1 MYIHINNHSGASN
14 QTLREIPAVLR
25 NTRGMRGEH
34 TRWLFFSVPNSVKA
48 KTKNSR
54 YFETTTVCTRETQV
68 GETYLR
74 CSPLPLR
81 RRVLDK
87 LSPSSVRINDR
98 AISPLMGG
106 GGNIYWCQMFN
117 ARSSFMC
124 SRKTSFAGQLSKHVM
139 T

>member
-106 GGNIYWCQMFN
+106 GVTYTGVKCLMLVQASCAVEKLHLRDNYQSM
-117 ARSSFMC
+117 
-124 SRKTSFAGQLSKHVM
+124 
-139 T
+139 